1 MFSTVSYQASKEF
14 DPLKELV
21 SSAKKILKESMQLV
35 RYPDEI
41 TVDNWKS
48 LYKEIDKSNC
58 ELLDS
63 VNKKSGVYAILALN
77 HKKRITLKYIGQTAS
92 EYSKQRIRAHLV
104 WRNKITRTGKFTGSK
119 FDEVQAA
126 VVNRS
131 KVYISFVEIN
141 PDTLRHYVEESLL
154 KYFSP
159 EWNIQQVPEMNGL
172 HRSLCDWDDYLIE
185 DAPESAA

>member
-35 RYPDEI
+35 SYPDEI

-48 LYKEIDKSNC
+48 LYKDIDKSNC
-58 ELLDS
+58 ALLDS
-63 VNKKSGVYAILALN
+63 VNKKSGVYAILTLN
-77 HKKRITLKYIGQTAS
+77 HKNRITLKYIGQTAS

-104 WRNKITRTGKFTGSK
+104 WRNKITTTGKFTGSK
-119 FDEVQAA
+119 FNEVQAA
-126 VVNRS
+126 VVNRR
-131 KVYISFVEIN
+131 KVYISFVEIK
-141 PDTLRHYVEESLL
+141 PDALRHYVEESLL

-172 HRSLCDWDDYLIE
+172 HRSLCDWDDHLIE